1 MNEKEVLQFLT
12 RYKSAFLSEISDS
25 VMKSPDQVEKML
37 LNLSNTGLVKTVS
50 AGEGLYVLPEIS
62 ILLQKT
68 STGKDLAKNLSKNL
82 AEVKNNTKKMNL
94 LLGEKVTSHFEK
106 TRGEL
111 VSEVISTV
119 RTVIE
124 KPISSMFKRL
134 IYELSKSVTLH
145 EKRILS
151 ELKVLEA
158 PINVLSSQVEK
169 SSKEINKKLEAKINE
184 CSEKITSKLPEFKEE
199 LKILLNKK
207 ITDAFKKEETYR
219 LISFERIEASE
230 TKIRN
235 IILEVGQILERI
247 LVVFEKTLEE
257 LKYSIIKSIKES
269 LSFMRKQ
276 VGNSGSIIV
285 EDEMKKVMN
294 SLSKRIE
301 EMINKYISQIDVDLR
316 FITEDFR
323 KQTSEME
330 KRVAEDYKDLKEHL
344 KNKFEEYP
352 KFLSSLAEFM
362 ISKAVDQIE
371 DWINEFKETLASWM
385 DDVIN
390 FTSREFLR
398 LKNITI
404 STNARII
411 EEFSKYIQE
420 IKDIVNFFVKER
432 ELKFVNELIT
442 STIAEVRNNTVTIVK
457 PLLEPIKEN
466 VSKTLSI
473 LDNVT
478 LKIDD
483 SLKDVEQIKNVLVN
497 ISGELRHI
505 VSSKDTWIAGEEEAI
520 ELIGKI
526 LSLNIPWKINLILPS
541 CKLLTKVLKNVAVLP
556 RINIY
561 CHSSGNVSIKV
572 PENVKV
578 IRTGFKGVIALDNEM
593 ISLLLLPVGDKAVG
607 IATTNNVFRI
617 MLNVLIKN
625 IIATIEQI

>member
-1 MNEKEVLQFLT
+1 MSEKEVLQFLT
-12 RYKSAFLSEISDS
+12 KYKTAFLSEISDA
-25 VMKSPDQVEKML
+25 VMKSPNQIEKLL
-37 LNLSNTGLVKTVS
+37 LNLSNTGLVKMVS
-50 AGEGLYVLPEIS
+50 AGEGLYVLPEMS

-68 STGKDLAKNLSKNL
+68 TTGKDLAKSLSKNL
-82 AEVKNNTKKMNL
+82 AETKNDVLKMNH
-94 LLGEKVTSHFEK
+94 LLGEELTSHFDK
-106 TRGEL
+106 ARGEL

-124 KPISSMFKRL
+124 KPVSSMFKRL
-134 IYELSKSVTLH
+134 VYELSKSVTLH

-158 PINVLSSQVEK
+158 PIKVLSSQVEK

-184 CSEKITSKLPEFKEE
+184 CSEKITSQLPEFKEE

-207 ITDAFKKEETYR
+207 ITEAFKKEETYR
-219 LISFERIEASE
+219 LISFERLEASE

-257 LKYSIIKSIKES
+257 LKYSIIKSMKES
-269 LSFMRKQ
+269 LSPICKQ
-276 VGNSGSIIV
+276 IGNSGSIIV
-285 EDEMKKVMN
+285 EDEMKKVMS

-301 EMINKYISQIDVDLR
+301 EMVNKYISQIDVDLR
-316 FITEDFR
+316 FITEDFH

-344 KNKFEEYP
+344 KSRFEEYP

-371 DWINEFKETLASWM
+371 DWINEFKETLTSWM
-385 DDVIN
+385 DDVVN

-398 LKNITI
+398 LKNIAI
-404 STNARII
+404 STNTRII

-420 IKDIVNFFVKER
+420 IKDIIDFFVKER

-442 STIAEVRNNTVTIVK
+442 STITEVKDNTVTIVK
-457 PLLEPIKEN
+457 PLLEPIKKN
-466 VSKTLSI
+466 VDKSLSI
-473 LDNVT
+473 LNEIT
-478 LKIDD
+478 LKMNS
-483 SLKDVEQIKNVLVN
+483 SLENIEQIKNILAN
-497 ISGELRHI
+497 ITDDLRQI
-505 VSSKDTWIAGEEEAI
+505 VSSKDTWITGEEEAI

-526 LSLNIPWKINLILPS
+526 LSLNIPWKINVILPS
-541 CKLLTKVLKNVAVLP
+541 CKLLGKVLKNVAIMP
-556 RINIY
+556 RINVY
-561 CHSSGNVSIKV
+561 CYGSGNISIKV

-578 IRTGFKGVIALDNEM
+578 IKTGFRGVIALDNEM
-593 ISLLLLPVGDKAVG
+593 LSLLLLPVGDKAAG

-617 MLNVLIKN
+617 LLNVLIKN
-625 IIATIEQI
+625 ILATIEET